1 MKCIKRWDSLALW
14 PVSIQEGKKAAPGYN
29 FRGYGS
35 QAIEWFT
42 FVVLFVSTWL
52 SFLFPK
58 TGLRGLFFVC
68 FLFFFLGK
76 KKNQEN
82 HKLVR
87 LVEVVCVPHNEEKS
101 APQKKTIQA
110 NYLEI
115 LLNQF
120 FPLIHTSLS
129 TIRSCSLFNHRCIW
143 SAIAESQFQ
152 EWAR

>member
-1 MKCIKRWDSLALW
+1 MKCIKRSDSLALW
-14 PVSIQEGKKAAPGYN
+14 PVSIQEGNKAAPGYN

-58 TGLRGLFFVC
+58 TGLRG
-68 FLFFFLGK
+68 FFFFFRL

-120 FPLIHTSLS
+120 FPLIHTSLN
-129 TIRSCSLFNHRCIW
+129 TIRSCSLFNHGCIW